1 MNASR
6 RQTGQITIAL
16 LLECANSG
24 TIGDEAHLA
33 ITDTL
38 VHLQR
43 EEFHQLRA
51 QEKYEHT
58 STSNAT
64 QVAICRVA
72 LPALEAAVDAW
83 NRDDFDTVIDQL
95 KIAITADGK
104 PKKPTRRGK
113 RK

>member
-6 RQTGQITIAL
+6 RQTGSITIAL
-16 LLECANSG
+16 LLECSHSG

-38 VHLQR
+38 VHLHR

-58 STSNAT
+58 SPSNAT

-83 NRDDFDTVIDQL
+83 NRDDFETVIEQL
-95 KIAITADGK
+95 KVAIEADGK
-104 PKKPTRRGK
+104 AKPARKARRK
-113 RK
+113 R

>member
-6 RQTGQITIAL
+6 RQTGHITIAL

-58 STSNAT
+58 SASNAT

-83 NRDDFDTVIDQL
+83 NKDDFDTVIEQL
-95 KIAITADGK
+95 KVAIEADGK
-104 PKKPTRRGK
+104 AKPARKARRKK
-113 RK
+113 

>member
-6 RQTGQITIAL
+6 RQTGHITIAL
-16 LLECANSG
+16 LLECNHNG
-24 TIGDEAHLA
+24 TIGDDAHLA

-58 STSNAT
+58 SPSNAT

-72 LPALEAAVDAW
+72 LPALEEAVEAW
-83 NRDDFDTVIDQL
+83 NKDDFETVIDRL
-95 KIAITADGK
+95 KLAITADGK
-104 PKKPTRRGK
+104 APAKKG
-113 RK
+113 RKKK